1 MSTCSYATCDRLNY
15 EGLFCTTAPTT
26 VDGLR
31 AVVEYARADLSC
43 WLKDNAE
50 ERLDEFL
57 DNVLKCLDRVT
68 A

>member
-50 ERLDEFL
+50 ERWMSS
-57 DNVLKCLDRVT
+57 
-68 A
+68 